1 MTGSA
6 VFFIE
11 SVILYESIT
20 AILLLAGISFYQSPT
35 DRSFTYSVPSTIV
48 AMLLLLAMLELG
60 IVKAHWF
67 EEIQKFLL
75 QHILLFLIP
84 VALSFV
90 GVLHLLQDT
99 WLRLLVIIIV
109 SSTVTFVVTAKTID
123 RMIGKENKHVRSD
136 TVD

>member
-1 MTGSA
+1 
-6 VFFIE
+6 
-11 SVILYESIT
+11 
-20 AILLLAGISFYQSPT
+20 
-35 DRSFTYSVPSTIV
+35 
-48 AMLLLLAMLELG
+48 MLELG

-67 EEIQKFLL
+67 EEIQVFTAAYP
-75 QHILLFLIP
+75 LFLIP

-123 RMIGKENKHVRSD
+123 RMIGKENKMYAVTQSIEFGLF
-136 TVD
+136 

>member
-1 MTGSA
+1 MKA
-6 VFFIE
+6 LQQFF
-11 SVILYESIT
+11 Y
-20 AILLLAGISFYQSPT
+20 LLGFLFISRLLTVLLHIP
-35 DRSFTYSVPSTIV
+35 VPSTIV

-60 IVKAHWF
+60 IVKAHCF

-109 SSTVTFVVTAKTID
+109 SSTVTFVVTARTID